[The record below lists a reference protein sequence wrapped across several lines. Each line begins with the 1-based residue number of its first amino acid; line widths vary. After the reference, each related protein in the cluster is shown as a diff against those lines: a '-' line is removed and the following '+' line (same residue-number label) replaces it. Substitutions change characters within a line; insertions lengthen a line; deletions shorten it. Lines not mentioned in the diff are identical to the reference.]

1 MRTSFQVLTYVG
13 ACALGA
19 GGIYLGHDGLRS
31 DNAALHEQLANAEAK
46 VARLSGELN
55 TLRVTQVEQRRSRL
69 TQQERFSTERE
80 RQLRKPGSATDGRI
94 ATLTPLASSPGPAT
108 SSEGRLSRAGPTAQE
123 TPQTEEERVQQA
135 QADLHDYLER
145 TENLGVGARMRQSR
159 RLLEALR
166 ERGDAGTLAL
176 LRTLEEG
183 TTSRER
189 QVAAALLG
197 GMDDVE
203 VALPVLNEIIAS
215 ETDVMVRRGA
225 ARGLRIMDSHEAVP
239 ALSALAENT
248 AEDRFVRYNAALG
261 LARLSEPAGV
271 DHLVGIYNEATNT
284 DGTGRY
290 IAFRALTRLDDPAA
304 LPAMRVAVVP
314 GNGLSYRVGALK
326 FMARHGTTEDLPLVQ
341 SALDDPSKQP
351 ALLDAARDALRAL
364 GGTN

>member
-19 GGIYLGHDGLRS
+19 GGIYLGHNGLRS
-31 DNAALHEQLANAEAK
+31 DNAALHDQLANAEAK

-69 TQQERFSTERE
+69 TQRERFSTERE

-94 ATLTPLASSPGPAT
+94 ATLTPPASSPGPAT

-135 QADLHDYLER
+135 QADLHDYLQR
-145 TENLGVGARMRQSR
+145 TENLGVGARRRQSR

-261 LARLSEPAGV
+261 R